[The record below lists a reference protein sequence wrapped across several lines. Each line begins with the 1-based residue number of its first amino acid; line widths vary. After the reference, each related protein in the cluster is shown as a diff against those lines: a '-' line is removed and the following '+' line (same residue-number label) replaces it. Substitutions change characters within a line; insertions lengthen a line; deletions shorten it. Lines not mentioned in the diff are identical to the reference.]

1 MQGHFCRHLSWNDN
15 YVEWILRFLS
25 PTYVQNITF
34 HKDSRFLF
42 QPCIRVLIYTHS
54 HIPFQLHTPVSLD
67 YLPAA
72 NNIFSPAFIFYSV
85 FSHQGSNNH
94 ESFSMPSRFL
104 FLCSEAQGLFSNC
117 SFFRYSRS
125 NFIFFCN
132 KQCFLGLSFSLK
144 FLEAHFSFLSPP
156 LSLSSSLSTFLSL
169 IWAKVTFRIFSL
181 KMHQCVRERGKNMLD
196 I

>member
-1 MQGHFCRHLSWNDN
+1 MLSEFYDFCP
-15 YVEWILRFLS
+15 

-125 NFIFFCN
+125 NFIFFV
-132 KQCFLGLSFSLK
+132 QQTVFSWSFVFLEISRSTFLFSL
-144 FLEAHFSFLSPP
+144 STSLSIFISLH
-156 LSLSSSLSTFLSL
+156 LSLSDMSKSHVSHFLAENASVRQGEGERICL
-169 IWAKVTFRIFSL
+169 IYKKQILF
-181 KMHQCVRERGKNMLD
+181 KYKQ
-196 I
+196 